1 MRRLLIIVV
10 LALIVGGA
18 VGTLMSRD
26 PGYVLVSYAGRSLET
41 SLWFALAALAVAYF
55 VLRAIVA
62 IVRALRGSGTGIRT
76 WQQNR
81 RSRNAHERTLHGL
94 LAAGEGDWSAA
105 RKTLAAVA
113 PQAAVPLV
121 NYLFAAR
128 AANELNDAEG
138 RDTLLD
144 RAAATD
150 PSARLTVAIARAEM
164 QLAAHEFDAAAA
176 TLNQARVDA
185 PSNRRVLELLVS
197 CYESQQNWS
206 ALLELAEDL
215 QRLRVWSK
223 DAIAAAQRRWWA
235 GYFRHRAHSLEGEPT
250 DQMAAL
256 WQKAGKELRYDPD
269 IVLAQVE
276 AELAGNDAD
285 AAEATLKDALD
296 TVWSPTLVERYGRVR
311 CSDIARQR
319 DSAERWLKKH
329 SDDAAL
335 QLALG
340 RLALAAGDSDAAREH
355 LERSV
360 ALQPSAQACGE
371 LGRLYAEGGDHARAA
386 QLLAD
391 ATAMHGDLITR

>member
-1 MRRLLIIVV
+1 MKRLLIIVV

-41 SLWFALAALAVAYF
+41 SLWFALVVLAVVYF
-55 VLRAIVA
+55 VLRALVA
-62 IVRALRGSGTGIRT
+62 IVRAVLNSGTGIRT

-81 RSRNAHERTLHGL
+81 RSRNAHERTVHGL

-113 PQAAVPLV
+113 PQADVPLV

-128 AANELNDAEG
+128 AANELNDADG

-164 QLAAHEFDAAAA
+164 RLAAHEFDAAAA

-197 CYESQQNWS
+197 CYEAQQNWA
-206 ALLELAEDL
+206 ALLGLADDL
-215 QRLRVWSK
+215 QQQRVWSK
-223 DAIAAAQRRWWA
+223 DALAAAQRRWWS
-235 GYFRHRAHSLEGEPT
+235 GYFRHRAHSLQDESTE
-250 DQMAAL
+250 QMAAL
-256 WQKAGKELRYDPD
+256 WNKAGKELRYDPE
-269 IVLAQVE
+269 IVLAQAE
-276 AELAGNDAD
+276 AELANHDVD
-285 AAEATLKDALD
+285 AAEATLKEALD
-296 TVWSPTLVERYGRVR
+296 AAWSPVLVERYGRIR

-335 QLALG
+335 RLALG
-340 RLALAAGDSDAAREH
+340 RLALAAGDADAAREH

-360 ALQPSAQACGE
+360 ALEPSAAACGE
-371 LGRLYAEGGDHARAA
+371 LGRLCAEHGDHARAA

-391 ATAMHGDLITR
+391 AAAMHGDLITR

>member
-1 MRRLLIIVV
+1 MRRLLIVIV

-41 SLWFALAALAVAYF
+41 SLWFALAALVVLYF
-55 VLRAIVA
+55 VLRACMA
-62 IVRALRGSGTGIRT
+62 IVRALLNSGTGIRT

-81 RSRNAHERTLHGL
+81 RSRNAHERTLRGL

-113 PQAAVPLV
+113 PQADLPLV

-138 RDTLLD
+138 RDALLD
-144 RAAATD
+144 RAAAID
-150 PSARLTVAIARAEM
+150 PSAGLTVAIARAEM

-176 TLNQARVDA
+176 ALNRARVDA
-185 PSNRRVLELLVS
+185 PTNRRLLELLVS
-197 CYESQQNWS
+197 CYEGQQNWA
-206 ALLELAEDL
+206 ALLQLANDL
-215 QRLRVWSK
+215 QQHRVWSK
-223 DAIAAAQRRWWA
+223 DALAAARRRWWS
-235 GYFRHRAHSLEGEPT
+235 GYFRHRAHSLEGEST
-250 DQMAAL
+250 EQLAAL
-256 WQKAGKELRYDPD
+256 WNEAGKELRYDPD

-285 AAEATLKDALD
+285 AAEATLEEALD
-296 TVWSPTLVERYGRVR
+296 AVWSPVLVERYGRVR
-311 CSDIARQR
+311 SSDIAKQR

-329 SDDAAL
+329 PDDAAL
-335 QLALG
+335 RLALG
-340 RLALAAGDSDAAREH
+340 RLALTAGDSDAAREH

-360 ALQPSAQACGE
+360 ALEPSAAACGE
-371 LGRLYAEGGDHARAA
+371 LGRLCAERGDDERAA

-391 ATAMHGDLITR
+391 AAAMHGDLIAR